1 MMLER
6 TCPSCK
12 KTTELSEEY
21 YNKVDSIPNAFEYYC
36 KKCMK
41 KINEFI
47 ASKIDE

>member
-1 MMLER
+1 MSLER

-12 KTTELSEEY
+12 KTTELSEDY
-21 YNKVDSIPNAFEYYC
+21 YNKVDSIPDAYEYYC

-47 ASKIDE
+47 MNKDNE

>member
-1 MMLER
+1 MSLER

-12 KTTELSEEY
+12 KTTELSEKY
-21 YNKVDSIPNAFEYYC
+21 YNKVNDIPNAFEYYC

-47 ASKIDE
+47 ENKVN